1 MPSSSA
7 RCLNGYVMAVFYLHN
22 IIFLFTIKIE
32 DQHCCLALWNLVIF
46 VLSPQLI
53 RSDIGELG
61 LSVEILKHIQRTWVI
76 SLLQIIFTKFST
88 ARELIL
94 YQPSLQLKMSS
105 YLKSIVGIMFF
116 LKPSHDSTNKNILH
130 RQSFKPFQHQKHISM
145 WVHSSKSSLS
155 AIITQLKVR
164 FCAEKSKVL
173 Q

>member
-105 YLKSIVGIMFF
+105 YLKSIVEIMFF
-116 LKPSHDSTNKNILH
+116 FKPPHDSTDKALSRFSTECIFVYQHVRLH
-130 RQSFKPFQHQKHISM
+130 FKKQPFNHHYS
-145 WVHSSKSSLS
+145 VESK
-155 AIITQLKVR
+155 IPY
-164 FCAEKSKVL
+164 
-173 Q
+173 